1 MAHTSLTSLFSDIA
15 DAIRAKTGGSS
26 AIVADD
32 FPTAIAAIQAGL
44 TFASPVTAQRTNNL
58 NINFSNLAAEPKFF
72 VLFAS
77 ASSGVDIT
85 STGNSRTVFVQY
97 DGTNTKGAYMLWTKN
112 SNTAWTVV
120 TTYSYSWD
128 STTNTLTITAP
139 SGRQFQSSHDYTLL
153 YAY

>member
-1 MAHTSLTSLFSDIA
+1 MAHTSLASLFSDIA

-26 AIVADD
+26 QIVADN

-44 TFASPVTAQRTNNL
+44 TFASPITATRRNNL
-58 NINFSNLAAEPKFF
+58 NIDFPNLAAEPKFF

-77 ASSGVDIT
+77 HSSGISIT
-85 STGNSRTVFVQY
+85 TTGNSRTVFVQY
-97 DGTNTKGAYMLWTKN
+97 DGANTKGAYMVWTKG
-112 SNTAWTVV
+112 SNTAWTIL

-139 SGRQFQSSHDYTLL
+139 SGRQFQSSCNYTLL